1 MNERSTK
8 SEPTTQDNGAL
19 HFGPTAGAATPA
31 AVEAA
36 MPQRDG
42 AAQRRGDIASLVYV
56 AEVEISDVLS
66 YC

>member
-1 MNERSTK
+1 ME
-8 SEPTTQDNGAL
+8 AL

-56 AEVEISDVLS
+56 AEVVVEGAA
-66 YC
+66 